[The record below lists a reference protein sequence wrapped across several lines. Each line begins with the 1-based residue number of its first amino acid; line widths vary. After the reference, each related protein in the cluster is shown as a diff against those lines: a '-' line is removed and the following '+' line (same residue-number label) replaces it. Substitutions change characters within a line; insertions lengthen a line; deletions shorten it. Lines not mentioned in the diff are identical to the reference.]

1 MDWAKTKIV
10 LIWIFVILNVFLTVN
25 LLAYFENGEAV
36 RENTS
41 NALKIMESRGYILNS
56 KIPYSSASYSLSY
69 ENAVLDR
76 EPVAAGLLGKG
87 FDLPDEIENDDE
99 LLYDDKMLKF
109 RNSGEFEYTDK
120 SPDGYIDI
128 QNIGKAEKYCRNFLS
143 DLLLPVTDYTL
154 DTYKINS
161 DKTVTFTFYEKYKSF
176 FIFSNKAEIT
186 LSSKGVIRL
195 ECSVIGKKSLEN
207 TDSSISIVPAY
218 QILLRHFSKASNT
231 VIQDI
236 EIGFLCTY
244 LNGENSYSSIPPV
257 WRIIIEGEE
266 PRYFSAFDGHEIESV

>member
-25 LLAYFENGEAV
+25 LLAYFENGETV

-41 NALKIMESRGYILNS
+41 NALKIMESRGYVLS
-56 KIPYSSASYSLSY
+56 GKIPYSSSSYSLSY

-76 EPVAAGLLGKG
+76 EAVASVLLGKG
-87 FDLPDEIENDDE
+87 FALPAKIQDDE
-99 LLYDDKMLKF
+99 LLYDDKILKF
-109 RNSGEFEYTDK
+109 INSGEFEYTDK
-120 SPDGYIDI
+120 SPDDYIDI
-128 QNIGKAEKYCRNFLS
+128 QNIDKAEKYCRNFLS
-143 DLLLPVTDYTL
+143 NLLLPVTDYAL

-176 FIFSNKAEIT
+176 FIFSNRAEIT
-186 LSSKGVIRL
+186 LSAKGVTRL
-195 ECSVIGKKSLEN
+195 ECRVIGKKSLEN
-207 TDSSISIVPAY
+207 TRSSISIVPAY
-218 QILLRHFSKASNT
+218 QILLRHFSKGSNT

-244 LNGENSYSSIPPV
+244 LNGESSYSSIPPV
-257 WRIIIEGEE
+257 WRIIVQGEG